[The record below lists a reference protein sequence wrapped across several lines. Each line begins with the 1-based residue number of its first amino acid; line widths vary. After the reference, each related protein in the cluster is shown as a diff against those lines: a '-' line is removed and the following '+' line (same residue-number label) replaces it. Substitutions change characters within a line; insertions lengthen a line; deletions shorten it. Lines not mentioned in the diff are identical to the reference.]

1 MVPLL
6 IILYL
11 FYNYIVI
18 AFSDHCV
25 DYVDEVSICSFLF
38 VFFCFFVRS
47 RSCLFVFL
55 FVLVCVCSLLFFY
68 MFFCV
73 CLLLFMFSNLF
84 QHLLANA
91 NTCYHS
97 LTSVDNVV
105 LYPIVLY
112 PIVLYSIVFYL
123 VACIIF

>member
-38 VFFCFFVRS
+38 VFFCFFVLS

-55 FVLVCVCSLLFFY
+55 FVLVCVCSLLFFLY
-68 MFFCV
+68 VFL
-73 CLLLFMFSNLF
+73 CLFAFVHVFKPFSTFVGL
-84 QHLLANA
+84 
-91 NTCYHS
+91 C
-97 LTSVDNVV
+97 
-105 LYPIVLY
+105 
-112 PIVLYSIVFYL
+112 
-123 VACIIF
+123 